1 MNHLLIVD
9 DEPLARAR
17 LRSLL
22 VELAGPAAV
31 QPAGG
36 LRAAGPTAAGLTTA
50 GLAAGLTAA
59 GAAPALAGSLWTQ
72 AGAPAAPPAT
82 TASLN
87 GASPDAALSSDR
99 LDVDW
104 SDVGEAASAT
114 DAMQWLLAP
123 EHQPAIVLLDIHM
136 PGTDGMALAHALRQ
150 RSHALSEAGERLVGH
165 SPPLLLPAAI
175 IFVTA
180 HTEHALEAFDLDA
193 VDYLTKPVRLE
204 RLRAALVKAQRW
216 LQTMAERRTSG
227 PDHLLIHD
235 RGRTERIPLRDII
248 YLKAEL
254 KYVTV
259 RTCQRSYIFDGS
271 LQDLEQQ
278 YPGLWQRVHR
288 NALVARRALRAL
300 EKVHDPVEGEGWAVK
315 LDGVEERLMV
325 SRRQLPAVREALV
338 QG

>member
-9 DEPLARAR
+9 DESLARAR
-17 LRSLL
+17 LRSML
-22 VELAGPAAV
+22 VELAALGTTSSHPAT
-31 QPAGG
+31 PGI
-36 LRAAGPTAAGLTTA
+36 
-50 GLAAGLTAA
+50 
-59 GAAPALAGSLWTQ
+59 LAGSPW
-72 AGAPAAPPAT
+72 APAAAPGAVS
-82 TASLN
+82 ASL
-87 GASPDAALSSDR
+87 ADAAAPTER
-99 LDVDW
+99 LDMDW
-104 SDVGEAASAT
+104 AHVGEAANAS
-114 DAMQWLLAP
+114 DAMQWLLDPA
-123 EHQPAIVLLDIHM
+123 HQPAVVLLDIHM

-150 RSHALSEAGERLVGH
+150 RSHALSEAGERLVG
-165 SPPLLLPAAI
+165 SGAPMLLPAAI

-180 HTEHALEAFDLDA
+180 HTEHALDAFDLDA

-204 RLRAALVKAQRW
+204 RLRTALVKAQRW

-259 RTCQRSYIFDGS
+259 RTGQRSYIFDGS
-271 LQDLEQQ
+271 LQDLEQH

-315 LDGVEERLMV
+315 LDGVEERVMV

>member
-22 VELAGPAAV
+22 AELVGPAAGSASV
-31 QPAGG
+31 ATQVTSVPQASH
-36 LRAAGPTAAGLTTA
+36 P
-50 GLAAGLTAA
+50 LAHSPWA
-59 GAAPALAGSLWTQ
+59 Q
-72 AGAPAAPPAT
+72 AGAHGAVS
-82 TASLN
+82 ASLS
-87 GASPDAALSSDR
+87 ASLQSQPLDASLASDR
-99 LDVDW
+99 LDIDW
-104 SDVGEAASAT
+104 ADVGEASNAS

-136 PGTDGMALAHALRQ
+136 PGTDGLALAHALRQ
-150 RSHALSEAGERLVGH
+150 RSYALSEAGERLVGNVG
-165 SPPLLLPAAI
+165 PMLLPAAI

-204 RLRAALVKAQRW
+204 RLRAALGKAQRW

-315 LDGVEERLMV
+315 LDGVDERVMV